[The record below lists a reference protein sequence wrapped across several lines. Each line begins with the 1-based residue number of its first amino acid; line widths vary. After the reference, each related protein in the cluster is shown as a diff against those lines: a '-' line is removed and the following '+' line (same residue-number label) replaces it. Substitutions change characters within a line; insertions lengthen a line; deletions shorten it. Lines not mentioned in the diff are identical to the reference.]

1 MFTSFTK
8 VSVWQADNV
17 IQTQIPSRNLNI
29 TILAYIFSII
39 LKIYVTGTLEISS
52 LFNSAFYLLILDHD
66 NYTFIFTAFD
76 KERLFRFR
84 TDKER
89 MIIFQPTSQSLFRRP
104 QPSK

>member
-17 IQTQIPSRNLNI
+17 IQKLIPSRNLNI
-29 TILAYIFSII
+29 TILSYIFSTI

-66 NYTFIFTAFD
+66 NYTFVFTAFD
-76 KERLFRFR
+76 KKRLCRFR
-84 TDKER
+84 TGKER
-89 MIIFQPTSQSLFRRP
+89 MVIYLL
-104 QPSK
+104 SK